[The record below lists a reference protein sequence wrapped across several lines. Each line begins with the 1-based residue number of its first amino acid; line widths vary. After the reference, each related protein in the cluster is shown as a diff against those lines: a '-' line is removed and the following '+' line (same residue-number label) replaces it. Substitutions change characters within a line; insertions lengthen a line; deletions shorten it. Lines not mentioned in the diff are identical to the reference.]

1 MEVYSW
7 EKKHHPR
14 WAPHFCK
21 TSKFWSKLDLK
32 TSRFEYFCN
41 TLSDP
46 NLSESA
52 SIFIKNQAR
61 LLLMVIFSPFIT
73 LMIST
78 HSCDLTMEIMFC
90 GGWLQY
96 VTTTGSRWND
106 KIFTRCRNWDQLAA
120 VDWTPGGDLKI
131 TSCWYGGFT
140 TAWRNVV
147 VGLPSGN
154 LLHGYWSHGPV
165 EIVDLPTSMVI
176 FNSYV
181 NVYLRV
187 YPLTSLFFV
196 D

>member
-21 TSKFWSKLDLK
+21 TSKFWSKLNLK
-32 TSRFEYFCN
+32 TSRFEYFCK

-61 LLLMVIFSPFIT
+61 LLLMVIFSLFIT

-120 VDWTPGGDLKI
+120 VDWTPGGDLSNHQLLIWGIHHLCMKK
-131 TSCWYGGFT
+131 YGRWVT
-140 TAWRNVV
+140 
-147 VGLPSGN
+147 
-154 LLHGYWSHGPV
+154 
-165 EIVDLPTSMVI
+165 
-176 FNSYV
+176 
-181 NVYLRV
+181 LR
-187 YPLTSLFFV
+187 
-196 D
+196 